1 MGNNFRESDNN
12 NPAFTHGQRI
22 EILIDDLNPNPAPHR
37 KFTNAKS
44 LEELEKSVLDIGL
57 LHPVTFTENNGQLV
71 IVSGER
77 RFLACKNAGMD
88 VIPAIYVDRDLL
100 KISLAENFQRDDLT
114 PMERAELV
122 LQLKADGN
130 LQLSEIAEQIRM
142 SVPSASE
149 LLSLN
154 RLPED
159 VKDECRKNP
168 DFVLTRLVAI
178 AKAAK
183 EKDMRRLFRA
193 YRQELEA
200 KNNGSAPR
208 RGTRGT
214 RGMSGVIA
222 RIGGTITEIVNVDI
236 SKYTGQECDNFVL
249 KLNELERSIQELT
262 HKLSLLG
269 VSISRN
275 DDDICRDDD
284 TENYNEVPEYPEL
297 SSDSVVADPALNVAS
312 NVVIAE

>member
-1 MGNNFRESDNN
+1 MGNNFRENDNDSTL
-12 NPAFTHGQRI
+12 THGQRY
-22 EILIDDLNPNPAPHR
+22 EIPIVDLDPNPAPHR
-37 KFTNAKS
+37 KFINADSLDDLKKS
-44 LEELEKSVLDIGL
+44 IVDIGL
-57 LHPVTFTENNGQLV
+57 LHPLTFTEKNGQFV

-77 RFLACKNAGMD
+77 RFWACKNAGMD
-88 VIPAIYVDRDLL
+88 LIPAVYVDRDLL
-100 KISLAENFQRDDLT
+100 KISLAENFQREDLT

-122 LQLKADGN
+122 LQLKTDGN
-130 LQLSEIAEQIRM
+130 LLLSEIAEQIRM
-142 SVPSASE
+142 SVPSVSE

-159 VKDECRKNP
+159 IKSECRKNP

-178 AKAAK
+178 AKAAD
-183 EKDMRRLFRA
+183 EKNMRRLFKA

-200 KNNGSAPR
+200 KNNGNAPR

-214 RGMSGVIA
+214 RGMSGIIA

-236 SKYTGQECDNFVL
+236 SKYTGQDGDKFVS
-249 KLNELERSIQELT
+249 KLNELERSIQEIR

-275 DDDICRDDD
+275 DDNDACHDDD
-284 TENYNEVPEYPEL
+284 TQSDDDVPE
-297 SSDSVVADPALNVAS
+297 
-312 NVVIAE
+312 